1 MMLAQQLYE
10 GIDLGKEGTVGL
22 ITYMRTD
29 SIRISDTAQT
39 EAKEYI
45 EKEYGE
51 EYSNPIKKKI
61 QKSNVQDAH
70 EAIRPTSVYR
80 TPSSVK
86 EFLSRDQYRLYK
98 LIWDRF
104 IASQM
109 SPAIMDTMSVDVVHG
124 NIVFRANGSKIK
136 FPGFMKIYV
145 EGTDDE
151 SSNEVKETFYLIC
164 RKRIMLKA
172 LKLSLN
178 NILHNRH
185 QDIRKLVW

>member
-98 LIWDRF
+98 LIW
-104 IASQM
+104 I
-109 SPAIMDTMSVDVVHG
+109 G
-124 NIVFRANGSKIK
+124 LLL
-136 FPGFMKIYV
+136 
-145 EGTDDE
+145 
-151 SSNEVKETFYLIC
+151 VKC
-164 RKRIMLKA
+164 
-172 LKLSLN
+172 
-178 NILHNRH
+178 H
-185 QDIRKLVW
+185 QQ